1 MVVTLGN
8 KTDDTLLTCLLL
20 LLGGEQL
27 QEGELLGGQAS
38 EHEGGGGDGQGGA
51 GGRGQAEAGGGGEAG
66 RGDRVQEEDRLRGGH
81 GHQADGDSQSDQALQ
96 ICTYIPKSSRY
107 LMYRCQLNPGVLF
120 FKTSFFM
127 GLY

>member
-38 EHEGGGGDGQGGA
+38 EHEGGGGHGQGGA
-51 GGRGQAEAGGGGEAG
+51 GGSGQAEAGGGGEAG
-66 RGDRVQEEDRLRGGH
+66 RGDRVQEEDWLRGGH

-96 ICTYIPKSSRY
+96 ICAPSVKLQNIEWKSKKYFLLKSCA
-107 LMYRCQLNPGVLF
+107 LLVGFNG
-120 FKTSFFM
+120 
-127 GLY
+127 

>member
-51 GGRGQAEAGGGGEAG
+51 GGSGQAEAGGGGEAG
-66 RGDRVQEEDRLRGGH
+66 RGDGVQEEDWLRGGH

-96 ICTYIPKSSRY
+96 MCTFSKTSKYRVEIPKI
-107 LMYRCQLNPGVLF
+107 F
-120 FKTSFFM
+120 FVKVICSACWI
-127 GLY
+127 